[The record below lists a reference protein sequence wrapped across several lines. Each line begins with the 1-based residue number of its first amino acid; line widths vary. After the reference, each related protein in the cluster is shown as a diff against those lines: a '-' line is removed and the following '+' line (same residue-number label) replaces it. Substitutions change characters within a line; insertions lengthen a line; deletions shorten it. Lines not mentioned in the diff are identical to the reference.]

1 MKKEFLKYYVLGLI
15 CFCAILTFLYL
26 QKSSHDDSQ
35 ATLNSNTKFKDEYTA
50 YNGKE
55 NNGRN
60 YPQVDISDD
69 NVYYYASEDEIR
81 SLFEDK
87 KTGVLYLGFPT
98 CPWCRNM
105 VPVLNEAGKYYGID
119 KIYYYNIKEIRSS
132 YSFDS
137 DNKLVKQEGTELYNY
152 LLAKLDSFLAD
163 YSVTD
168 NNNKSVKTGEKRI
181 YAPNIVSIIDGS
193 AKELTTGLSDKQTD
207 GYMTLTD
214 EMKQESYKK
223 IKKVVQEV
231 VNHNNTCDLD
241 KGC

>member
-1 MKKEFLKYYVLGLI
+1 MKKEFLKYYVLGLV

-26 QKSSHDDSQ
+26 QKSSHDDSD

-181 YAPNIVSIIDGS
+181 YAPTVVFIKEGEVKGIVEGTVDSQKDPYILLDETQR
-193 AKELTTGLSDKQTD
+193 KELYDK
-207 GYMTLTD
+207 YLEYFNKLAEVCD
-214 EMKQESYKK
+214 EK
-223 IKKVVQEV
+223 
-231 VNHNNTCDLD
+231 C
-241 KGC
+241 

>member
-1 MKKEFLKYYVLGLI
+1 MKKEFLKYYVLGLV

-26 QKSSHDDSQ
+26 QKSSHDDSD

-152 LLAKLDSFLAD
+152 LLAKLDSLLAD

-181 YAPNIVSIIDGS
+181 YAPTVVFIKEGEVKGIVEGTVDSQKDPYILLDETQR
-193 AKELTTGLSDKQTD
+193 KELYDK
-207 GYMTLTD
+207 YLEYFNKLAEVCD
-214 EMKQESYKK
+214 EK
-223 IKKVVQEV
+223 
-231 VNHNNTCDLD
+231 C
-241 KGC
+241 

>member
-1 MKKEFLKYYVLGLI
+1 MKKEFLKYYVLSLV

-35 ATLNSNTKFKDEYTA
+35 TTLNSNTKFKDEYTA

-152 LLAKLDSFLAD
+152 LLTKLDSFLAD

-181 YAPNIVSIIDGS
+181 YAPTVVFIKEGEVKGIVEGTVDSQKDPYILLDETQR
-193 AKELTTGLSDKQTD
+193 KELYDK
-207 GYMTLTD
+207 YLECFNKLAEVCD
-214 EMKQESYKK
+214 EK
-223 IKKVVQEV
+223 
-231 VNHNNTCDLD
+231 C
-241 KGC
+241 

>member
-1 MKKEFLKYYVLGLI
+1 MKKEFLKYYVLGLV

-26 QKSSHDDSQ
+26 QKSSHDDSD

-152 LLAKLDSFLAD
+152 LLTKLDSFLAD

-181 YAPNIVSIIDGS
+181 YAPTVVFIKEGEVKGIVEGTVDSQKDPYILLDETQR
-193 AKELTTGLSDKQTD
+193 KELYDK
-207 GYMTLTD
+207 YLEYFNKLAEVCD
-214 EMKQESYKK
+214 EK
-223 IKKVVQEV
+223 
-231 VNHNNTCDLD
+231 C
-241 KGC
+241 

>member
-1 MKKEFLKYYVLGLI
+1 MKKEFLKYYVLGLV

-26 QKSSHDDSQ
+26 QKSSHDDSD

-60 YPQVDISDD
+60 YPQVDISGD

-152 LLAKLDSFLAD
+152 LLTKLDSFLAD

-181 YAPNIVSIIDGS
+181 YAPTVVFIKEGEVKGIVEGTVDSQKDPYILLDETQR
-193 AKELTTGLSDKQTD
+193 KELYDK
-207 GYMTLTD
+207 YLEYFNKLAEVCD
-214 EMKQESYKK
+214 EK
-223 IKKVVQEV
+223 
-231 VNHNNTCDLD
+231 C
-241 KGC
+241 

>member
-1 MKKEFLKYYVLGLI
+1 MKKEFLKYYVLGLV

-26 QKSSHDDSQ
+26 QKSSHDDSD

-60 YPQVDISDD
+60 YPQVYISDD

-181 YAPNIVSIIDGS
+181 YAPTVVFIKEGEVKGIVEGTVDSQKDPYILLDETQR
-193 AKELTTGLSDKQTD
+193 KKLYDK
-207 GYMTLTD
+207 YLEYFNKLAEVCD
-214 EMKQESYKK
+214 EK
-223 IKKVVQEV
+223 
-231 VNHNNTCDLD
+231 C
-241 KGC
+241 

>member
-1 MKKEFLKYYVLGLI
+1 MKKEFLKYYVLGLV

-26 QKSSHDDSQ
+26 QKSSHDDSD

-137 DNKLVKQEGTELYNY
+137 DNKLVKQEGTKLYNY

-181 YAPNIVSIIDGS
+181 YAPTVVFIKEGEVKGIVEGTVDSQKDPYILLDETQR
-193 AKELTTGLSDKQTD
+193 KELYDK
-207 GYMTLTD
+207 YLEYFNKLAEVCD
-214 EMKQESYKK
+214 EK
-223 IKKVVQEV
+223 
-231 VNHNNTCDLD
+231 C
-241 KGC
+241 